1 MVFALCVAWALA
13 TPLAAAPDEPAQIVK
28 AAATV
33 RGEFTGRPTPH
44 QPGAVR
50 EFRVPGVFNSIY
62 NLPICYQFH
71 AKIPAGCAPH
81 VPSSGRMV
89 TSTSYVGRYPPLY
102 YAVVGLPTL
111 VMHSE
116 SAVYFMRIL
125 SALVDT
131 LLLSLALTIAA
142 LWCRAT
148 MLFEAIALAIT
159 PLVIFLAGVINPSGF
174 EIAAAICAWTS
185 GLALVRNGPL
195 QPARTVLISFIAS
208 GCLLELT
215 RGLSVL
221 WMGLILV
228 TLFCLEPR
236 SCALLLRHWSVR
248 IGCAILGI
256 VGAIAVAFVL
266 SVQTLKVLPSTAY
279 RPFHGSFVVLTDH
292 VLGLFGGY
300 AHQIIGVFGW
310 LDTPS
315 PPLVTF
321 VWASLIGFL
330 LVLGLSVS
338 RGRDGW
344 VLIGV
349 IAGAVIVTL
358 GLIEWSAGTA
368 GITWQARDGFPLCAG
383 IPLVAGIGIPRQSI
397 LGFGDAARLRIAAVV
412 AIAVGLCQ
420 LGDFLWTLRRYTV
433 GLGKTVNLF
442 QPVAHGWSPPPG
454 TPLMVV
460 VGVAAIALYA
470 ALLFNRMRS

>member
-1 MVFALCVAWALA
+1 
-13 TPLAAAPDEPAQIVK
+13 
-28 AAATV
+28 
-33 RGEFTGRPTPH
+33 
-44 QPGAVR
+44 
-50 EFRVPGVFNSIY
+50 
-62 NLPICYQFH
+62 
-71 AKIPAGCAPH
+71 
-81 VPSSGRMV
+81 
-89 TSTSYVGRYPPLY
+89 
-102 YAVVGLPTL
+102 
-111 VMHSE
+111 
-116 SAVYFMRIL
+116 
-125 SALVDT
+125 
-131 LLLSLALTIAA
+131 
-142 LWCRAT
+142 

-195 QPARTVLISFIAS
+195 QPARAVLISFIAS

-300 AHQIIGVFGW
+300 AHQIIGIFGW

-358 GLIEWSAGTA
+358 GLIEWNAGTA

-442 QPVAHGWSPPPG
+442 RPVAHGWSPPTRNAPDG
-454 TPLMVV
+454 CCGGLPRSRCMPHCSSTGCGANSTLTLAPKFA
-460 VGVAAIALYA
+460 GVRTVPACYFSGIL
-470 ALLFNRMRS
+470 RPWGIG